1 MSFSLTD
8 VPDQRFA
15 PVYLEGA
22 DTAHISLSR
31 CDLDDRVYWALYVA
45 ERCAWYLYTSSPEQA
60 AQALIGSVLGVFDTL
75 DQLRFFLAR
84 YDENRLFIPAL
95 KYRAPLPVCYMAADR
110 LVYPRFEGVYRV
122 GFKSYTVEVDEQ
134 NPELRIVHYIQDY
147 RTQYLGCVPEK
158 DACIL
163 LYSHFDQRLRGCK
176 MC

>member
-1 MSFSLTD
+1 MLSSLTG
-8 VPDQRFA
+8 VPDSRFQ
-15 PVYLEGA
+15 PVQLAGTESA
-22 DTAHISLSR
+22 DFSLSR
-31 CDLDDRVYWALYVA
+31 CDLDDRVYWALSVT
-45 ERCAWYLYTSSPEQA
+45 ETHAWYLYTSSPEQA
-60 AQALIGSVLGVFDTL
+60 ADGVIDTVLGVFDTL
-75 DQLRFFLAR
+75 DQLRFFLTR

-95 KYRAPLPVCYMAADR
+95 KYRTPWPVCHIASNT

-122 GFKSYTVEVDEQ
+122 GFKSYTVEVDTQ
-134 NPELRIVHYIQDY
+134 NPELRVVHYIQDY